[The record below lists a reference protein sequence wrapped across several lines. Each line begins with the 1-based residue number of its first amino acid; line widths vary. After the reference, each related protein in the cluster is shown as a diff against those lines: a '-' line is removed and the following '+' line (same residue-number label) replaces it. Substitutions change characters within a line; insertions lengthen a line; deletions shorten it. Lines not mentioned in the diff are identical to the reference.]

1 MAEEN
6 TASGA
11 ADALA
16 DFLRRRREQ
25 IAQRWA
31 DAALFRTVFTV
42 ARDEAVEASKAVL
55 DALAEV
61 ARSGRLED
69 LAAPG
74 FTAVREQL
82 GRMSASRGR
91 AGFTTAQIDSEVAG
105 LRAPVIALLRA
116 EFDASEEPAH
126 ECALALTALMGT
138 LRLVV
143 LETTVSAGEQVI
155 ARQHEQLLEVAT
167 PVIKLWEAAEMHW
180 QLLPGGGCAREEYVI
195 GAHLEPAYAIGG
207 DNFDW
212 STGADHLVLTMTD
225 GMGQGIDA
233 SLLTSLAVSA
243 LRNARR
249 ADISLADQVCL
260 ADQAVYA
267 QYGGKVYAST
277 LLRFELATGIVCAV
291 DAGSPQLFR
300 QRDGRTEQ
308 IELTAQLPLGMFE
321 ETLYEEQTF
330 QVRPG
335 DRLIAVST
343 GVHGTRSAVGDLFGE
358 RALRQVLSATR
369 PTTPHETARAIV
381 AGLVEHYGSSDLAA
395 DAAVVCLDWNGPRG

>member
-1 MAEEN
+1 VDTVKTPEPLPPAEAELR
-6 TASGA
+6 TAAPHALVATARRLLAERVGA
-11 ADALA
+11 QEVTLLLA
-16 DFLRRRREQ
+16 DYGLTVLQ
-25 IAQRWA
+25 AVSHPPHT
-31 DAALFRTVFTV
+31 RTPVPAHDGPAGSAFHTQKPVLEVLQEPTGHVAHLPITV
-42 ARDEAVEASKAVL
+42 RGDRLGVL
-55 DALAEV
+55 SV
-61 ARSGRLED
+61 RLP
-69 LAAPG
+69 AGAPDPD
-74 FTAVREQL
+74 TVLQL
-82 GRMSASRGR
+82 GDFA
-91 AGFTTAQIDSEVAG
+91 
-105 LRAPVIALLRA
+105 
-116 EFDASEEPAH
+116 
-126 ECALALTALMGT
+126 TALGHEVITAGRDTDVYLQARRTRRLT
-138 LRLVV
+138 L
-143 LETTVSAGEQVI
+143 
-155 ARQHEQLLEVAT
+155 
-167 PVIKLWEAAEMHW
+167 AAEMQW

-212 STGADHLVLTMTD
+212 STSADHLVLTMTD
-225 GMGQGIDA
+225 GMGQGINA

-249 ADISLADQVCL
+249 ADIALADQACL

-277 LLRFELATGIVCAV
+277 LLLRFDLATGTVSAV

-300 QRDGRTEQ
+300 QRDGRTER

-343 GVHGTRSAVGDLFGE
+343 GVHGTRSAMGDLFGE

-381 AGLVEHYGSSDLAA
+381 AALVEHYGSSDLAS
-395 DAAVVCLDWNGPRG
+395 DAAVVCLDWNGPRD